1 LGHLEDPLNGLIGI
15 RRVGP
20 EVIDHG
26 VVKAQHRDVEL
37 ADDDIFVVPA
47 VA

>member
-1 LGHLEDPLNGLIGI
+1 LIGI

-20 EVIDHG
+20 EVVDHG

-37 ADDDIFVVPA
+37 ADYDIFVVPA
-47 VA
+47 VAQNGVIVGITW